1 MGGAWRGVCR
11 WNYSGGRAFGR
22 VRERGEQGQGA
33 KSGVATSMLGAGKN
47 Q

>member
-1 MGGAWRGVCR
+1 MERGGEFVV

-22 VRERGEQGQGA
+22 VCEKGEQGQVA
-33 KSGVATSMLGAGKN
+33 KRGVATSTLGAGKN